1 MFRITINQKHLKKK
15 NPEQNTKWKTVGFN
29 GFIKNAISFL
39 DDIITV
45 IFLSQFLGTIT
56 FFKLIN

>member
-1 MFRITINQKHLKKK
+1 MSRKMFRITINQKHKKK
-15 NPEQNTKWKTVGFN
+15 KSEQNTKWKTVGFN
-29 GFIKNAISFL
+29 GIKNAISFL

-56 FFKLIN
+56 FF

>member
-1 MFRITINQKHLKKK
+1 MFRITINQKHKKK
-15 NPEQNTKWKTVGFN
+15 KKSEQNTKWKTVGFN
-29 GFIKNAISFL
+29 GIKNAISFL

-56 FFKLIN
+56 FF